1 MSEMLIEEL
10 ISTQG
15 VIRLRRQHQIV
26 GVVRG
31 GVVVHAQQGHQAAEG
46 VHRVHVPEWN
56 SDVLVE
62 DIIEVKCGDRN

>member
-1 MSEMLIEEL
+1 MSKMLVEEL

-31 GVVVHAQQGHQAAEG
+31 GVVVHA
-46 VHRVHVPEWN
+46 
-56 SDVLVE
+56 
-62 DIIEVKCGDRN
+62 